1 MALRF
6 LVLNKMKLVLKVLL
20 VAVITL
26 LGACREEDNSDL
38 IIKREEPQNNDPA
51 DPTPYTFQVPAH
63 FSRIG
68 APFEPADNPT
78 TVEGVALGKK
88 LFFERMLSKNNQI
101 SCASCHKP
109 EAAFNDPGKVV
120 SIGAD
125 GSTQGIRNAMPLFNL
140 AWTKI
145 TNSAFNWHGN
155 AESLEKQAFEPV
167 SNPLE
172 MQESWPNVVNKL
184 KADPNYPSLFNAA
197 FGTTEIDSVLVVK
210 ALAQFERTLISGSSR
225 YDNYINNNGGPSLS
239 AQEIRGLQLFISED
253 KGDCAH
259 CHGDQSNPLMTD
271 FQFRNNGLDA
281 NPDSGLAAVTKNP
294 NDIGKFKTPSVRNLV
309 FTAPYM
315 HDGRFNTLEEVVDF
329 YIDDIKESPTL
340 DGFMRKKRELTNQ
353 ERADLVAFL
362 RSMTD
367 SSFVRNPAFRP

>member
-1 MALRF
+1 
-6 LVLNKMKLVLKVLL
+6 MKYYFKIIFIT
-20 VAVITL
+20 VIAL
-26 LGACREEDNSDL
+26 LGACREDDNSDL
-38 IIKREEPQNNDPA
+38 IIEREEPHNNDPGE
-51 DPTPYTFQVPAH
+51 PTPYTFQVPAH

-68 APFEPADNPT
+68 APFVPQDNPT

-88 LFFERMLSKNNQI
+88 LFFERKLSRNNQI

-109 EAAFNDPGKVV
+109 EASFNDPGKAV

-125 GSTQGIRNAMPLFNL
+125 GTTQGIRNAMPLFNL

-145 TNSAFNWHGN
+145 TNSDFNWHGN
-155 AESLEKQAFEPV
+155 AESLEEQALEPV
-167 SNPLE
+167 VNPLE

-184 KADPNYPSLFNAA
+184 KADPDYPRLFNEA
-197 FGTTEIDSVLVVK
+197 FGTVDIDSHLVVK
-210 ALAQFERTLISGSSR
+210 AIAQFERTLISGESR
-225 YDNYINNNGGPSLS
+225 YDNYINNQSNGPTLT
-239 AQEIRGLQLFISED
+239 AQEIRGLQLFINED

-315 HDGRFNTLEEVVDF
+315 HDGRFTTLEEVVDF
-329 YIDDIKESPTL
+329 YIDDIQESPTL
-340 DGFMRKKRELTNQ
+340 DGFMRKKRELTSQ

-362 RSMTD
+362 KSMTD
-367 SSFVRNPAFRP
+367 SSFTRNPAFRP